1 MNGGIGNYHQDGLR
15 NSSHA
20 TEQEKSAYAK
30 PN

>member
-1 MNGGIGNYHQDGLR
+1 MSGGIGDYNQDRLQ

-20 TEQEKSAYAK
+20 TEQEKSANAK